1 MVFERNGDRLED
13 RRCSTVQ
20 RRQIAAL
27 INLNPFEGKQNKDQR
42 KLFVGV
48 YMKKDRNV
56 IIIGAGIIGC
66 AIAYELDKK
75 GYRTINVDKNA
86 DVGSGSTINS
96 CAIVR
101 FSYSTLEGVTLA
113 YEGHHYWKD
122 WTGFLGVE
130 DERGYARY
138 IQCGQL
144 VLKTRSSDRQDML
157 DLYRIAGVKFE
168 EWDIE
173 KIRERLPIFDLSSF
187 GPPRPVD
194 DPSFSTEPV
203 AELAGGIFVP
213 EAGYIND
220 PQLAA
225 HNLRRAVES
234 LGGEFKFRRSIVA
247 INQKDGHVT
256 GVTFADGQAID
267 ADIVINAAG
276 PHSFVINRM
285 AGVDQGMSI
294 KTRALRREVHHLPSP
309 QDFDFEN
316 NGMVMSDTDIGIYI
330 RPEIGN
336 KITVGSTD
344 PACDPKTWV
353 EDPDDFNREITASQ
367 WNTQVF
373 RLARRTPDLPIP
385 NMSQGVVDLYDVAD
399 DWIPIYDKSNLEGFY
414 MAVGTS
420 GHQFKNAGA
429 VGALMADLIDTI
441 EGGKDHD
448 NNPVQHK
455 CRYTGKTIN
464 TGAFSRLRKINR
476 ESSFSVRG

>member
-1 MVFERNGDRLED
+1 MKNDRD
-13 RRCSTVQ
+13 
-20 RRQIAAL
+20 
-27 INLNPFEGKQNKDQR
+27 
-42 KLFVGV
+42 
-48 YMKKDRNV
+48 V
-56 IIIGAGIIGC
+56 IIIGAGIMGC

-75 GYRTINVDKNA
+75 GYRTINVDRNA
-86 DVGSGSTINS
+86 EVGSGSTVNS

-122 WTGFLGVE
+122 WPDYLGVE

-138 IQCGQL
+138 IQCGHL
-144 VLKTRSSDRQDML
+144 VLKTRPDDRRDML
-157 DLYRIAGVKFE
+157 GLYRTVGVEFE

-173 KIRERLPIFDLSSF
+173 KIRARLPVFNLNSF
-187 GPPRPVD
+187 APPRAVD
-194 DPSFSTEPV
+194 DPSFLDEP
-203 AELAGGIFVP
+203 AAQLAGGIFAP

-220 PQLAA
+220 PQLAT
-225 HNLRRAVES
+225 HNLRRAVEA
-234 LGGEFKFRRSIVA
+234 LGGKFKFRRSVVA
-247 INQKDGHVT
+247 INQTAGYVT
-256 GVTFADGQAID
+256 GVTLDDGQVLNAG
-267 ADIVINAAG
+267 IVINAAG
-276 PHSFVINRM
+276 PHSFAINRL
-285 AGVDQGMSI
+285 AGVDKEMSI

-316 NGMVMSDTDIGIYI
+316 NGIMVSDTDIGIYL

-399 DWIPIYDKSNLEGFY
+399 DWIPIYDKSTLEGFY

-429 VGALMADLIDTI
+429 VGALMADLIDTV
-441 EGGKDHD
+441 ESGKDHD
-448 NNPVQHK
+448 NNPVHHT

-464 TGAFSRLRKINR
+464 TAAFSRLRKINR

>member
-1 MVFERNGDRLED
+1 
-13 RRCSTVQ
+13 
-20 RRQIAAL
+20 
-27 INLNPFEGKQNKDQR
+27 
-42 KLFVGV
+42 
-48 YMKKDRNV
+48 MKHDKNV

-66 AIAYELDKK
+66 AIAYELGKK
-75 GYRTINVDKNA
+75 GYRTINIDKNA

-101 FSYSTLEGVTLA
+101 FSYSTLEGMTLA

-122 WTGFLGVE
+122 WTGFLGVG
-130 DERGYARY
+130 DERGYAKY
-138 IQCGQL
+138 IQCGHL
-144 VLKTRSSDRQDML
+144 VLKTKSNDRQDML
-157 DLYRIAGVKFE
+157 DLYRTAGVKFE

-173 KIRERLPIFDLSSF
+173 KIRERLPIFNLSSF
-187 GPPRPVD
+187 APPRPVD
-194 DPSFSTEPV
+194 DPSFLTEPA
-203 AELAGGIFVP
+203 AELAGAIFAP

-220 PQLAA
+220 PQLAT
-225 HNLRRAVES
+225 HNLRCAVEA

-256 GVTFADGQAID
+256 GVTFDDGQAIN
-267 ADIVINAAG
+267 AEIVINAAG
-276 PHSFVINRM
+276 PHSSVINRL
-285 AGVDQGMSI
+285 AGVDKGMSI
-294 KTRALRREVHHLPSP
+294 KTRALRREVHHLPAP
-309 QDFDFEN
+309 QYFDFEN
-316 NGMVMSDTDIGIYI
+316 NGIMMSDTDIGIYI

-399 DWIPIYDKSNLEGFY
+399 DWIPIYDKSNLAGFY
-414 MAVGTS
+414 MAAGTS

-464 TGAFSRLRKINR
+464 TSAFSRLRKINR